1 MAKGRTEQKFGGDNI
16 VLFLLT
22 PPAQIDSSEA
32 AAGTPWSV
40 REAGSLAIGC

>member
-16 VLFLLT
+16 VPSLLT
-22 PPAQIDSSEA
+22 SPAQIDSSEA
-32 AAGTPWSV
+32 ATGTPWSV